1 MPVAEPTLKR
11 IREAPLR
18 PDALAMIFEQIGKM
32 VDQFGAAAS
41 IFQLDYQ
48 KPDDDLQPGDLLPV
62 ITLAVRPYEP
72 APVSRPTN
80 ALEVTADA
88 VPTANAE

>member
-1 MPVAEPTLKR
+1 
-11 IREAPLR
+11 
-18 PDALAMIFEQIGKM
+18 MIFEQIGKM

-48 KPDDDLQPGDLLPV
+48 KPGDDLQPGDLLPV

-72 APVSRPTN
+72 AVSRPAN
-80 ALEVTADA
+80 PLEVAADP
-88 VPTANAE
+88 VPASDS